1 MLTTAIPK
9 NISAEVASFR
19 KDPVIIVEPNA
30 RSSKAYIQLADEII
44 EKNHSINN
52 DTFQSFSD
60 TENLDEL

>member
-9 NISAEVASFR
+9 NIAAEVASFK
-19 KDPVIIVEPNA
+19 KDPVIIVEPKA
-30 RSSKAYIQLADEII
+30 RSSKAYMQLAEEII
-44 EKNHSINN
+44 EKNDSLNN